1 LGVYGPFYR
10 DKKVGPVS
18 LCVFKRQLAQYYY
31 DKGDFE
37 KAKMGYEE
45 LLLSVPQ
52 NMQYFLRTIDCYQQL
67 QQFDSAEKRSQT
79 DLTNTIKPCSGIG
92 L

>member
-1 LGVYGPFYR
+1 MIRRF
-10 DKKVGPVS
+10 
-18 LCVFKRQLAQYYY
+18 
-31 DKGDFE
+31 FE

-67 QQFDSAEKRSQT
+67 QQFDSAEKAITNRLNKYNQT
-79 DLTNTIKPCSGIG
+79 L
-92 L
+92 